1 MGELGKCHVVKQPG
15 EEVYVFVPAD
25 EKYVISVYEQ
35 DWGDFDPDVYP
46 KRGKLLYK
54 ATPGEV
60 VVVRCNQSDIVS
72 NIEISMDM
80 NGKELVYSPN
90 MSLDD
95 GSLVTEDGVYDF
107 GKTNLILEDEY

>member
-1 MGELGKCHVVKQPG
+1 MRR
-15 EEVYVFVPAD
+15 
-25 EKYVISVYEQ
+25 
-35 DWGDFDPDVYP
+35 
-46 KRGKLLYK
+46 RGN
-54 ATPGEV
+54 V
-60 VVVRCNQSDIVS
+60 SDIVS

-107 GKTNLILEDEY
+107 GKTNLILEDEYWDE